1 MGTVGGEPPAVP
13 ILFWTDKKTSFN
25 TKEPAVTAGALAATV
40 AVGKANRLIQSPGY
54 QCAWKS
60 ASTVAIPESN
70 EPAIAMAEGMPYG
83 SSRLIMAATNNA
95 ATGSTITK

>member
-40 AVGKANRLIQSPGY
+40 AVGKANRLIQSPGLPM
-54 QCAWKS
+54 CLEECLDGRDS
-60 ASTVAIPESN
+60 
-70 EPAIAMAEGMPYG
+70 
-83 SSRLIMAATNNA
+83 
-95 ATGSTITK
+95 